1 MRKQGLRDVLSRLL
15 RTAILTDVILAM
27 IIGLLSFLLGFRSME
42 AFETFL
48 TWAGFG
54 LIFFACFISVG
65 GVSAR
70 VQDISAFQIS
80 RAGDLS
86 ENLMR
91 ISESGRSS
99 FGCFLLLLIAGLGLV
114 VLAYLLPLISLLMGF
129 LVRSSS

>member
-1 MRKQGLRDVLSRLL
+1 MRKQGLKDVLLHLFRA
-15 RTAILTDVILAM
+15 AILTDVILAM
-27 IIGLLSFLLGFRSME
+27 IIGLLSFLLGFRSMR

-54 LIFFACFISVG
+54 LVFFACFIGVG

-80 RAGDLS
+80 GAGHTS
-86 ENLMR
+86 ENLKQ

-99 FGCFLLLLIAGLGLV
+99 FGCFLLLLGAGLGLV
-114 VLAYLLPLISLLMGF
+114 VLGYLLPVIWLLTRPVF
-129 LVRSSS
+129 RSSP

>member
-1 MRKQGLRDVLSRLL
+1 MGKQGLKDVLLQLFRA
-15 RTAILTDVILAM
+15 AILTDVILAM
-27 IIGLLSFLLGFRSME
+27 IIGLFSFLLGFRSMR

-54 LIFFACFISVG
+54 LIFFAGFIGVG

-80 RAGDLS
+80 GAGDTS
-86 ENLMR
+86 ENLKQ

-99 FGCFLLLLIAGLGLV
+99 FGCFLQLLAAGLGLV
-114 VLAYLLPLISLLMGF
+114 VLGYLLPVVWLLLGTMIH
-129 LVRSSS
+129 SAS

>member
-80 RAGDLS
+80 RAGDPS